1 MFIEVEDFIIV
12 VVKTS
17 IIDGVVTVIIDIAV
31 EMLLGAVVL
40 MVDSKGVVIPVV
52 ENSVVSRPFH
62 EEGRIAVLSGAVVVD

>member
-31 EMLLGAVVL
+31 ETLLGAEVL
-40 MVDSKGVVIPVV
+40 MVESKGVVMPVV
-52 ENSVVSRPFH
+52 ETSVVPWLFH
-62 EEGRIAVLSGAVVVD
+62 EEGRIVVLSGAVVVD